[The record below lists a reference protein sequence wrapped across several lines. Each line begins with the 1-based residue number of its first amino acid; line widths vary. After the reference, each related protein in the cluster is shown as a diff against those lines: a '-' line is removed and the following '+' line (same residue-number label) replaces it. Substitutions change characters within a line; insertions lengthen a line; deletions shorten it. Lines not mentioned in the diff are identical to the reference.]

1 MVLTC
6 DSLASGGWT
15 STPKGGFR
23 IPGQERVYCH
33 RIEIID
39 NDGVPSILGVDFLK
53 SVGATLQFTDHCDTA
68 TWTTPGHDPVT
79 IPLHCTAPEITGSY
93 AVTAAEGF
101 ILRPGQEVKRC
112 VAHIDI
118 APDRLRFNQSL
129 WVTPTIV
136 TVESNNSE
144 ADDDSLDLIP
154 TTCVRH
160 CVVSPELRQ
169 HDGKLTAM
177 TTVSVKNNTASDMV
191 ISPGTRI
198 GDMDIVTGRDTPICQ
213 VSREEY
219 CSDPRVQSELKH
231 YASASD
237 AKQQEEAEQIRGP

>member
-1 MVLTC
+1 MIT
-6 DSLASGGWT
+6 
-15 STPKGGFR
+15 
-23 IPGQERVYCH
+23 
-33 RIEIID
+33 
-39 NDGVPSILGVDFLK
+39 
-53 SVGATLQFTDHCDTA
+53 DTA
-68 TWTTPGHDPVT
+68 TWSTPGHDPVT
-79 IPLHCTAPEITGSY
+79 IPLHCTAPEVTGSY

-112 VAHIDI
+112 VTHIDI
-118 APDRLRFNQSL
+118 APDKLRFNQSL
-129 WVTPTIV
+129 WVTPTVI

-198 GDMDIVTGRDTPICQ
+198 GDMDIVTGRDTPVCQ

-219 CSDPRVQSELKH
+219 CSDPRVQRELKH
-231 YASASD
+231 YASQSD
-237 AKQQEEAEQIRGP
+237 PEQQKKAEEIGVGVDTFIPETDLPVGDWRRELNYDVPPLLHTNDVPTLFHK

>member
-1 MVLTC
+1 M
-6 DSLASGGWT
+6 
-15 STPKGGFR
+15 
-23 IPGQERVYCH
+23 
-33 RIEIID
+33 
-39 NDGVPSILGVDFLK
+39 PSILGVDFLK

-112 VAHIDI
+112 VAHINI

-169 HDGKLTAM
+169 HGGKL
-177 TTVSVKNNTASDMV
+177 D
-191 ISPGTRI
+191 RI
-198 GDMDIVTGRDTPICQ
+198 TFIER
-213 VSREEY
+213 
-219 CSDPRVQSELKH
+219 
-231 YASASD
+231 
-237 AKQQEEAEQIRGP
+237 